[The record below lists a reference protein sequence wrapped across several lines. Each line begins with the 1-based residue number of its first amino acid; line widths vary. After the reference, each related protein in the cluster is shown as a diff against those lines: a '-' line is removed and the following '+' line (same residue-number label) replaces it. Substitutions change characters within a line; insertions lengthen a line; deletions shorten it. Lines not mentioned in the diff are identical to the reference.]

1 MNKVIL
7 NGNIVAD
14 PESRFSQAG
23 KAITNFRLAVSG
35 RGDKTVFVDVTT
47 FDKTAELVTK
57 YKVKG
62 DPVLIDGRLELDVWD
77 DKSTGQKRSKLYVI
91 ADNVEFLSSGNK
103 QENKSEDAPASKAKS
118 SPKSGPLQDSQ
129 DDVPF

>member
-14 PESRFSQAG
+14 PESRFSSGG
-23 KAITNFRLAVSG
+23 KTITNFRLAVSG
-35 RGDKTVFVDVTT
+35 RNDKTVYVDVTT

-62 DPVLIDGRLELDVWD
+62 DPVLIDGRLELDTWD
-77 DKSTGQKRSKLYVI
+77 DKATGQKRSKLYVI
-91 ADNVEFLSSGNK
+91 ADNVEFLSGSK
-103 QENKSEDAPASKAKS
+103 NKSDDSEKATPANKKS
-118 SPKSGPLQDSQ
+118 NQTNEAS